1 MITCGCPIE
10 YKEKGKSNPR
20 NRKIKQKK
28 EFLNKFLASENIK
41 SEFRKTEEKARI
53 KQQRLKIKQE
63 KQARVEE
70 IKKKREAREKK
81 LFGVT
86 LD

>member
-1 MITCGCPIE
+1 VITCGCPIE

-41 SEFRKTEEKARI
+41 IEFRKIEEKAIKVMYPYVEIEKSLLRI
-53 KQQRLKIKQE
+53 QIANPCK
-63 KQARVEE
+63 
-70 IKKKREAREKK
+70 
-81 LFGVT
+81 
-86 LD
+86 

>member
-1 MITCGCPIE
+1 MELTKNDKLFKESILTNRTSSAIYIYTVITCGCPIE

-41 SEFRKTEEKARI
+41 IEFRKIEEKAI
-53 KQQRLKIKQE
+53 K
-63 KQARVEE
+63 VMYP
-70 IKKKREAREKK
+70 
-81 LFGVT
+81 
-86 LD
+86 